1 MKYMDNRRNAVRLTT
16 AAGVSAIFAG
26 AGTAAQAASPNAKRN
41 SLDLALDTFF
51 GGHQSLQPAHSGG
64 SQAAAKPK
72 TKYRTADEH
81 LDAILEKLLQVPDYL
96 QRADPKTY
104 PNFEAELDKY
114 LDGITVLNP
123 RNYPRDYGY
132 DTEKANSKPDHTS
145 NKSGKSDRAVAKM
158 DTLDDSTSKAEPVF
172 DLWGCIAAVAALVA
186 EYGLPVMK
194 VIGWIRKGK
203 ELYGSV
209 AGLVRAIKS
218 GKIFKDPVEDISEDG
233 AKLLEALLGLDGVKT
248 ACFS

>member
-1 MKYMDNRRNAVRLTT
+1 MKYMVNRRNAVRLTT
-16 AAGVSAIFAG
+16 AAGVTAIFAG
-26 AGTAAQAASPNAKRN
+26 AGTVAQAAAPNAKRN

-51 GGHQSLQPAHSGG
+51 GGHQSFQPGHSGG

-123 RNYPRDYGY
+123 RDYGY
-132 DTEKANSKPDHTS
+132 DTEKANSKPDHAT

-158 DTLDDSTSKAEPVF
+158 DTLDRSTSKAELAF
-172 DLWGCIAAVAALVA
+172 DFWGCTAAVAGLVA

-194 VIGWIRKGK
+194 VIKWIR
-203 ELYGSV
+203 
-209 AGLVRAIKS
+209 RADEIWGGVVGIKDAIVS
-218 GKIFKDPVEDISEDG
+218 GAAAAEIGEDA
-233 AKLLEALLGLDGVKT
+233 AKVLEAILGLEGVNS

>member
-1 MKYMDNRRNAVRLTT
+1 MKYMVNRRNAVRLTT

-26 AGTAAQAASPNAKRN
+26 AGTAAQAATPNAKRN

-123 RNYPRDYGY
+123 RDYGY
-132 DTEKANSKPDHTS
+132 DTEKVNSTLDHTTS
-145 NKSGKSDRAVAKM
+145 KSDKPDRAVAKL
-158 DTLDDSTSKAEPVF
+158 DTLDGSTSKAEPAF

-209 AGLVRAIKS
+209 AGLARAIKS
-218 GKIFKDPVEDISEDG
+218 GQIFKDPVEDIGEDG